1 MSKRVWAAVLL
12 AMTVVIALVAAII
25 PMRWHAANARAD
37 ALADRADEAAADAPP
52 PSYDRPPL
60 DQPGC
65 RREPIEA
72 ALFTELADICDDV
85 DWEVRQALLTNART
99 ASGSVGCLE
108 QHGPDLERIST
119 LGCGAFEATSAWGD
133 PAPAYMVPAASAE
146 DEVVHWLVAYA
157 SLQSPGRCLEL
168 VFRGLRIAQDQAA
181 RADSMALRINSVSAP
196 FSHRD
201 VLLECVARASDA
213 DARHAAEELE
223 RMVAHHPPIDRAAVF
238 GTARFVRDEVEM
250 YRQNLE
256 EESPYWLE
264 TPWQVSQIDALGEQW
279 GDLLEGHV
287 PDYRA
292 YPDTLPDA
300 RCGSAHEVGPCRIPG
315 DAFWL
320 REARVTSL
328 AAWALAESSPLRFQG
343 SLEALD
349 RDVGVDPTSGGR
361 LEWEPSGD
369 LRLGKIHAPDD
380 VTRSHD
386 VVLTGTRFPEV
397 EGTP

>member
-201 VLLECVARASDA
+201 VLR
-213 DARHAAEELE
+213 
-223 RMVAHHPPIDRAAVF
+223 
-238 GTARFVRDEVEM
+238 
-250 YRQNLE
+250 
-256 EESPYWLE
+256 
-264 TPWQVSQIDALGEQW
+264 SQEGSLSGSLSSEQAQMNRW
-279 GDLLEGHV
+279 
-287 PDYRA
+287 
-292 YPDTLPDA
+292 
-300 RCGSAHEVGPCRIPG
+300 I
-315 DAFWL
+315 
-320 REARVTSL
+320 EARWVMTKEVRT
-328 AAWALAESSPLRFQG
+328 AYADTPA
-343 SLEALD
+343 LEAALTL
-349 RDVGVDPTSGGR
+349 RSHGYGCVPVVEEGR
-361 LEWEPSGD
+361 LVGMLTESDFVEYA
-369 LRLGKIHAPDD
+369 IQ
-380 VTRSHD
+380 
-386 VVLTGTRFPEV
+386 VLSDTGV
-397 EGTP
+397 